1 MLSTLLA
8 NPLGLIAAL
17 SPLIVKSIDNNRARI
32 DQASKL
38 LDEEMKA
45 ANDLAAELMAATD
58 RILFLNKEA
67 MFGIV
72 FRGVTVKS
80 ITEKTASDLDSKAWL
95 AYQSETALWN
105 SSKTTRL
112 ARIYGTF
119 NDETV
124 RLFSALSVQ
133 AELLENMVSA
143 AFYMRMRSK
152 YFIRD
157 TEAKN
162 GSNNS
167 ETNDQVSPDSP
178 LESKV
183 NVDFVIQTLGID
195 ADVLS
200 GLVGSIRKQ
209 GSGKPVPKA
218 KQTDFRYKYFP
229 VYDNCLKDLFA
240 VGALMLAQ
248 IQNQQVGALR
258 KERPPIFNP
267 VPSSQPAPALNRNRI
282 VQTAAKLTSPA

>member
-1 MLSTLLA
+1 
-8 NPLGLIAAL
+8 
-17 SPLIVKSIDNNRARI
+17 
-32 DQASKL
+32 
-38 LDEEMKA
+38 
-45 ANDLAAELMAATD
+45 MAATD

-80 ITEKTASDLDSKAWL
+80 ITEKTVSDLDSKAWL
-95 AYQSETALWN
+95 AFQGESSIWN

-124 RLFSALSVQ
+124 RLFSALSLQ
-133 AELLENMVSA
+133 TELLENMVNA
-143 AFYMRMRSK
+143 AFYMRTRSK

-157 TEAKN
+157 TEA
-162 GSNNS
+162 
-167 ETNDQVSPDSP
+167 NDGAGNKDSIGQAGVDSST
-178 LESKV
+178 ESKY

-195 ADVLS
+195 EDAMS
-200 GLVGSIRKQ
+200 GLVGSIRKP
-209 GSGKPVPKA
+209 GSRKPVPKA

-229 VYDNCLKDLFA
+229 VYNNCQKDLFA

-248 IQNQQVGALR
+248 IQNQQVGPRFSTRRRRA
-258 KERPPIFNP
+258 
-267 VPSSQPAPALNRNRI
+267 
-282 VQTAAKLTSPA
+282 SPRRR